1 MLTKTQRKTFENTLQ
16 KIKQCKKSCK
26 DCEHCK
32 SHPLSTSQAVGYY
45 TCSRVEEV
53 GLRPFSN
60 TAQDLKKLV
69 LKVLRIKLS

>member
-16 KIKQCKKSCK
+16 QIKQCKKSCK

-32 SHPLSTSQAVGYY
+32 PHPLSTSQAVGYY